1 MRSPIVADCRRHTR
15 RPVTTGQGSRDPAP
29 ILADP
34 GRHLRRLKAWAP
46 KLGGTHY
53 PLQWN
58 HHSVNCPSCARDT
71 HGARHP
77 TPLCQDGRRR
87 RAGGQHGSALRRR
100 SHSQSRGTL
109 RCYRLN
115 PGSNSDN
122 WAWRTSGA
130 RGITPTSSAFTQAH
144 GVARLRR
151 AFICGKSSHFG
162 DVLVYL
168 LSSPAPSF
176 RGPYR
181 AERVAGC
188 PTWRRVSPAI
198 HTLSTSTHI
207 SSDHATRAIR
217 VGMRLSIFGDAPFS
231 SCCGGRG
238 IERAGHWLL
247 HGPILSMR
255 R

>member
-1 MRSPIVADCRRHTR
+1 MA
-15 RPVTTGQGSRDPAP
+15 PAIP
-29 ILADP
+29 
-34 GRHLRRLKAWAP
+34 HL
-46 KLGGTHY
+46 Y
-53 PLQWN
+53 
-58 HHSVNCPSCARDT
+58 ARMV
-71 HGARHP
+71 
-77 TPLCQDGRRR
+77 
-87 RAGGQHGSALRRR
+87 AGGEQAVSTGPRFAVGPTRNHVELCDAS
-100 SHSQSRGTL
+100 
-109 RCYRLN
+109 RLN

-181 AERVAGC
+181 AKRVAGC

-198 HTLSTSTHI
+198 HHFEHEHPI

-217 VGMRLSIFGDAPFS
+217 VGMRLSIFDDAPFS
-231 SCCGGRG
+231 SCC
-238 IERAGHWLL
+238 AGPAVALPRSDIVNETL
-247 HGPILSMR
+247 KTPR
-255 R
+255 NCA